1 MSVMEQPNGQAVSPG
16 RQPAPESTAG
26 SPQRKPPEES
36 QQAAEESVSP
46 ILKQAY
52 YLRKE
57 AAAGYLN
64 ATLGPFFEGHLH
76 PMAFNQYV
84 SDVLE
89 KGGSP
94 KDPIERMLMEQ
105 LILAHHN
112 IGRLQVQAA
121 GSKGTAE
128 AEMYNTAAVRLM
140 GEFRKTALALKTYR
154 MPGTSLT
161 APVKPVAPSTSQAQ
175 VAPSSIPEPGR
186 AKRRTSLYDPLIG
199 ANGNGK
205 PVDAATGRP
214 QVAPGGMPEPGP
226 AKPRT
231 SLYDPLIGAKSDD
244 QHPAVDPFSES
255 QKGRSRKEELAEAA
269 GAYS

>member
-1 MSVMEQPNGQAVSPG
+1 MSGIEQPNPQAASPF

-46 ILKQAY
+46 ILKEAY

-64 ATLGPFFEGHLH
+64 AMLGPCFEGHLH

-84 SDVLE
+84 SDVLQE
-89 KGGSP
+89 AGNP
-94 KDPIERMLMEQ
+94 KDPIERMMVEQ
-105 LILAHHN
+105 LVLAHHN

-121 GSKGTAE
+121 LSKGAAE

-140 GEFRKTALALKTYR
+140 GEFRKTTLALKACR
-154 MPGTSLT
+154 MPGASLT
-161 APVKPVAPSTSQAQ
+161 AAAKSVGPATSQPQA
-175 VAPSSIPEPGR
+175 ASNGIPE
-186 AKRRTSLYDPLIG
+186 
-199 ANGNGK
+199 
-205 PVDAATGRP
+205 TGT
-214 QVAPGGMPEPGP
+214 

-231 SLYDPLIGAKSDD
+231 SLYDPLIAAKGNRKSVEAATSQPQAAAVREKGTAKPRTSLYDPLIEANRNGNHTGA
-244 QHPAVDPFSES
+244 DPFSQS
-255 QKGRSRKEELAEAA
+255 QKGRGRKEESAETA
-269 GAYS
+269 GTHC